1 MSDIDNMGDA
11 HVTRPPP
18 RPGSLEERKAMLDS
32 KMTSDKTQDITQ
44 DQPFA
49 LRHSSLTEKKQLYD
63 QKVKVHSA
71 KMGANPFSGS
81 FKNTP
86 KTTLSRD
93 DPNYGKPVTGSKSER
108 RGKNAA
114 RHINAEVVFLC
125 DMIYQEGH
133 AYEDGTAVISFGD
146 LFQIYTR
153 ISNKVV
159 GMLLRAR
166 KYGLVEF
173 EGEMLFQR
181 RDDDVPI
188 ALVKPIQEIRD
199 ELHKDQ
205 EFEVG
210 VCHKADSR

>member
-11 HVTRPPP
+11 H
-18 RPGSLEERKAMLDS
+18 
-32 KMTSDKTQDITQ
+32 

-146 LFQIYTR
+146 LFQ
-153 ISNKVV
+153 
-159 GMLLRAR
+159 
-166 KYGLVEF
+166 
-173 EGEMLFQR
+173 R